1 MLPVMTMKNYS
12 KFVVNY
18 ITELLSLHK
27 ITENTMLNKPVVDLQ
42 NFIVI
47 QDAVFVG
54 ANQMNKEYAR

>member
-1 MLPVMTMKNYS
+1 MTMKNYS

-18 ITELLSLHK
+18 ITELLKLHK
-27 ITENTMLNKPVVDLQ
+27 ITETTMLNKPVVDLQ